1 MYNDQTKEK
10 RQRNIK
16 FENRN
21 TGKESQK
28 ESTL

>member
-16 FENRN
+16 LENRN